1 MKLDLRKSDI
11 HRFGHTMF
19 QEDGHLSIVFDADDG
34 GYGVSIILL
43 RNVLRLFGD
52 YSITETLDWWS
63 EMVSEEDFPDEI
75 VVRTNLPWS
84 VFMATKQE

>member
-1 MKLDLRKSDI
+1 
-11 HRFGHTMF
+11 MF

-43 RNVLRLFGD
+43 RNVLMLFGD
-52 YSITETLDWWS
+52 YRITETLDWWS
-63 EMVSEEDFPDEI
+63 ELAEDNDMPDEI